1 MSNYAWRWIVRS
13 RSLWAFGMA
22 AVFAACNGDG
32 VTGPGGSGG
41 GGVLP
46 QFSQQITLP
55 EFEDAVASGPARV
68 EIKLVNGSL
77 VAHEV
82 EVKESEELFDEEE
95 IESRISAIDPAGSV
109 TLTLGGGFTIGF
121 NASTDF
127 EAEDGQHIS
136 MQDFITRVQDVLA
149 LGRNPAV
156 EAKRSPAAL
165 PQDPND
171 ATFVADELELD
182 DEADDQKIEIN
193 VDGDNL
199 ASNASP
205 PPDAILTVLG
215 LAVELN
221 VSGGVTELESE
232 VDDDNS
238 ERDFEGIV
246 ESVNGSS
253 FTLTDG
259 TVIEIAIGTEVDD
272 ADDSDELGSLGEV
285 AVAVAN
291 GLIVEAE
298 GEGDVTG
305 TNPLT
310 ITAKE
315 VEFEVEDV
323 NDDLPG
329 ALEFQDRVTSVDVA
343 GRTLTLANG
352 AVVQVA
358 TDQLIDPLGDLL
370 SLQATDVAVQAQRLV
385 RAEGHA
391 ELVSAGPPMVLNALS
406 IKIEDDS

>member
-1 MSNYAWRWIVRS
+1 MV
-13 RSLWAFGMA
+13 
-22 AVFAACNGDG
+22 
-32 VTGPGGSGG
+32 
-41 GGVLP
+41 
-46 QFSQQITLP
+46 
-55 EFEDAVASGPARV
+55 SGPNRV
-68 EIKLVNGSL
+68 EIKLVNGTL
-77 VAHEV
+77 VAREV

-95 IESRISAIDPAGSV
+95 IESRISSIDPAGSV
-109 TLTLGGGFTIGF
+109 TLTLGGGFAVGF
-121 NASTDF
+121 NAGTDF
-127 EAEDGQHIS
+127 EAEDGRRIS
-136 MQDFITRVQDVLA
+136 MQDFITRVQDALA
-149 LGRNPAV
+149 VGRNPAV
-156 EAKRSPAAL
+156 EAKRNPTAA

-171 ATFVADELELD
+171 ATFIASELELD

-193 VDGDNL
+193 VDGDNF

-215 LAVELN
+215 MGVELN

-246 ESVNGSS
+246 AAVNGSS

-259 TVIEIAIGTEVDD
+259 TVIEIVSGTEIDD

-285 AVAVAN
+285 AAALAN

-315 VEFEVEDV
+315 VEFEVEDE
-323 NDDLPG
+323 DDNLPG
-329 ALEFQDRVTSVDVA
+329 ALEFQDRVASVDVA

-352 AVVQVA
+352 TVVQVA

-370 SLQATDVAVQAQRLV
+370 SLQATDAAVQAQRLV

-391 ELVSAGPPMVLNALS
+391 ALVSAGPPMVLNALD

>member
-1 MSNYAWRWIVRS
+1 MKSS
-13 RSLWAFGMA
+13 SLWVFGMA
-22 AVFAACNGDG
+22 ALFTACNSDG
-32 VTGPGGSGG
+32 VAGPGGGG
-41 GGVLP
+41 GGGALP

-55 EFEDAVASGPARV
+55 EFEDAMVSGPNRV
-68 EIKLVNGSL
+68 EIKLLNGTL
-77 VAHEV
+77 VAREV

-95 IESRISAIDPAGSV
+95 IESRISSIDPAGSV
-109 TLTLGGGFTIGF
+109 TLSLGGGFTVAF
-121 NASTDF
+121 NAGTDF
-127 EAEDGQHIS
+127 EAEDGQRIS
-136 MQDFITRVQDVLA
+136 MQDFITRVQDALA
-149 LGRNPAV
+149 VGRNPAV
-156 EAKRSPAAL
+156 EAKRNPAAA
-165 PQDPND
+165 PQDPSD
-171 ATFVADELELD
+171 ATFIASELELD
-182 DEADDQKIEIN
+182 DEADDQKIELN
-193 VDGDNL
+193 VDGDNF

-232 VDDDNS
+232 VDDNNS

-246 ESVNGSS
+246 ASVNGSS
-253 FTLTDG
+253 LTLTDG
-259 TVIEIAIGTEVDD
+259 TVIEIVAGTEVDD

-285 AVAVAN
+285 ATALAS

-315 VEFEVEDV
+315 VEFEVEDE
-323 NDDLPG
+323 DDNLPG
-329 ALEFQDRVTSVDVA
+329 ALEFQDRVASVDVA

-352 AVVQVA
+352 TVVQVA

-370 SLQATDVAVQAQRLV
+370 SLQATDAAVQAQRLV

-391 ELVSAGPPMVLNALS
+391 ELVSAGPPMVLNALD

>member
-1 MSNYAWRWIVRS
+1 MKS
-13 RSLWAFGMA
+13 RSLWVFGMA
-22 AVFAACNGDG
+22 ALFTACNSDG
-32 VTGPGGSGG
+32 VAGPGGGG
-41 GGVLP
+41 GALP

-55 EFEDAVASGPARV
+55 EFEDAMVSGPNRV
-68 EIKLVNGSL
+68 EIKLLNGTL
-77 VAHEV
+77 VAREV

-95 IESRISAIDPAGSV
+95 IESRISSIDPAGSV
-109 TLTLGGGFTIGF
+109 TLSLGGGFTVAF
-121 NASTDF
+121 NAGTDF
-127 EAEDGQHIS
+127 EAEDGQRIS
-136 MQDFITRVQDVLA
+136 MQDFITRVQDALA
-149 LGRNPAV
+149 VGRNPGV
-156 EAKRSPAAL
+156 EVKRNPAAA
-165 PQDPND
+165 PQDPSD
-171 ATFVADELELD
+171 ATFIASELELD
-182 DEADDQKIEIN
+182 DEADDQKMELN
-193 VDGDNL
+193 VDGDNF
-199 ASNASP
+199 AFNASP

-232 VDDDNS
+232 IDDNNS

-246 ESVNGSS
+246 ASVNGSS

-259 TVIEIAIGTEVDD
+259 TVIEIVAGTEVDD

-285 AVAVAN
+285 ATALAS

-315 VEFEVEDV
+315 VEFEVEDE
-323 NDDLPG
+323 DDNLPG
-329 ALEFQDRVTSVDVA
+329 ALEFQDRVASVDVA

-352 AVVQVA
+352 TVVQVA
-358 TDQLIDPLGDLL
+358 TDQVVDPLGDLL
-370 SLQATDVAVQAQRLV
+370 SLQATDAAVQAQRLV

-391 ELVSAGPPMVLNALS
+391 ELVSAGPPMVLNALD